1 MRLFRLPLL
10 LATIAVLAGCNYKGI
25 PDPQVSA
32 RDAEWIAR
40 VPKAEDDPRFGRY
53 LIDDP
58 TGEAPGTIV
67 VDTKERQLYLVQP
80 NRKAIRYGV
89 AVGDEAYGWTG
100 TASIARKAEWP
111 DWNPP
116 AEMKA
121 RWPHVQYTKGGP
133 DNPARRTRSLSL
145 RGQQGHALSH
155 PRHQR
160 AREDRPRG
168 VLRLHPDAQHR
179 RDRPLQPRSGEHEG
193 HRPLEPLA
201 CKREALLGFFRCAL
215 FERRIVR
222 RGCRQTAFQAQHV
235 RFAARSA

>member
-53 LIDDP
+53 VIDDP

-133 DNPARRTRSLSL
+133 DNPLGARALYLYEGNKDTLYRIHGTNEPEKI
-145 RGQQGHALSH
+145 GHAVS
-155 PRHQR
+155 
-160 AREDRPRG
+160 
-168 VLRLHPDAQHR
+168 
-179 RDRPLQPRSGEHEG
+179 SGCI
-193 HRPLEPLA
+193 RMRNIDVIDLYNRVPA
-201 CKREALLGFFRCAL
+201 NTKV
-215 FERRIVR
+215 IV
-222 RGCRQTAFQAQHV
+222 
-235 RFAARSA
+235 S